1 MRPGFLLG
9 LILTA
14 CVSRQ
19 APVPALAPIQ
29 AVAQG
34 AALAFHDF
42 VDSTEAAPRRPDDP
56 KPVAYLSP
64 FMDPAG
70 TAMHDPTWLAAAVRS
85 GRVRAIC
92 SSHRTP
98 LCPVDARGSVA
109 YVFEVLIGRATRDT
123 LQLNVLRTNWTGD
136 PKGLAEGL
144 DQSYT
149 LVNEGG
155 HWRIGVRGLRARVD

>member
-1 MRPGFLLG
+1 
-9 LILTA
+9 
-14 CVSRQ
+14 
-19 APVPALAPIQ
+19 
-29 AVAQG
+29 
-34 AALAFHDF
+34 
-42 VDSTEAAPRRPDDP
+42 
-56 KPVAYLSP
+56 
-64 FMDPAG
+64 
-70 TAMHDPTWLAAAVRS
+70 
-85 GRVRAIC
+85 
-92 SSHRTP
+92 

-123 LQLNVLRTNWTGD
+123 LRLNVLRTNWTGD